1 MVENMLRPA
10 LVQILRNNESPYS
23 LVVAVA
29 KRARE
34 ITDESESEKRVL
46 VEKPVKLAVD
56 DFATGRV
63 RLIEPENIGLN
74 IEE

>member
-10 LVQILRNNESPYS
+10 LAQILRNNESPYS
-23 LVVAVA
+23 LVVGVA

-34 ITDESESEKRVL
+34 ITEESEEDKRVL
-46 VEKPVKLAVD
+46 VEKPVKLALD
-56 DFATGRV
+56 DFATGKV
-63 RLIEPENIGLN
+63 KLLEPENIGEN